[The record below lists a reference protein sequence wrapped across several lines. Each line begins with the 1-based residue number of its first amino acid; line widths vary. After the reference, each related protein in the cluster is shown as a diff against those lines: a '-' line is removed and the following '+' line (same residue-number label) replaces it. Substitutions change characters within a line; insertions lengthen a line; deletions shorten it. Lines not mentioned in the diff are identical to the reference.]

1 MSSSNQTSPSTPA
14 NWVQR
19 LQGQV
24 SFIHDR
30 VQKLDC
36 EGDPQDNGLLSQSY
50 LQRLSDAVRVAVSKL
65 TTHMHAS
72 F

>member
-1 MSSSNQTSPSTPA
+1 MSISNQPSPSTPA

-24 SFIHDR
+24 GFIRDR
-30 VQKLDC
+30 VQKLDR

-65 TTHMHAS
+65 TTHTCAS